1 MRNLELLA
9 PARNLEC
16 GIAAIDHGAD
26 AVYIGA
32 GQYGAR
38 AAAGNTTDDIRQL
51 CDYAHRFMARVYVT
65 VNTIIYDD
73 ELDDVRRLLTD
84 LFQVGIDAVLV
95 QDMALVEMVEELN
108 AALGTHV
115 AIHAS
120 TQTDN
125 RTAGKVAWLRD
136 AGMTRVV
143 LARELSSDEMADI
156 HRKVPDVELE
166 AFVHGALCVSFSG
179 LCYASQHCFKRS
191 ANRGM
196 CAQFCRLKFDLT
208 DADGKNL
215 GCRYWLSL
223 RDMCRIG
230 HLQDMADAGVTSF
243 KIEGRLK
250 DANYVKNVVA
260 AYNAALQQVADDSGG
275 KYRRSSL
282 GRVTLSFTP
291 DLRKTFNRGYTP
303 YLIDGKTGG
312 MESPDTP
319 KALGEYVGRVK
330 EVRRGFFSVAG
341 TAPIANGDGLCFF
354 DDDMQ
359 LHGFRANRTEGNK
372 VFPQVMPRMLRPNM
386 GLYRNADTVMDRIL
400 ARKSADRKIPI
411 ILSLTAKDDCLSL
424 KAVVQGCDI
433 AAETTVPIT
442 LQQANQPQEENMKRQ
457 LSRLGGTVYE
467 AVAVDVGGVASLF
480 VPSSVLSTLRRDA
493 VGALDKE
500 VLRRYK
506 VTDDVCRK
514 GDKGEKCDADSDA
527 LHAVE
532 SAFAKEYK
540 QYPYLYNVANGR
552 ARQFY
557 ATKGVKIEGDAFE
570 TLGDVSFSTSRPAL
584 LMQCRHCI
592 RRMLGYCT
600 RRNTRPVPWREPLTL
615 ALPDG
620 RRFTLKF
627 DCQQCQ
633 MNVYAQK

>member
-1 MRNLELLA
+1 MRTLELLA

-32 GQYGAR
+32 GQFGAR
-38 AAAGNTTDDIRQL
+38 AAAGNSTDDIRQL

-65 VNTIIYDD
+65 VNTIVYDD
-73 ELDDVRRLLTD
+73 ELDDVKHLLTD
-84 LFQVGIDAVLV
+84 LFHAGIDAVLV

-108 AALGTHV
+108 HTLGTHV

-125 RTAGKVAWLRD
+125 RTAEKVEWLGK
-136 AGMTRVV
+136 AGMARVV
-143 LARELSSDEMADI
+143 LARELSVEDIDDI

-166 AFVHGALCVSFSG
+166 AFVHGALCVSLSG
-179 LCYASQHCFKRS
+179 LCYASQYCFKRS

-196 CAQFCRLKFDLT
+196 CAQFCRLKFDLI
-208 DADGKNL
+208 DAGGKNL
-215 GCRYWLSL
+215 GSKYWLSL

-230 HLQDMADAGVTSF
+230 HLKEMADAGVTSF

-260 AYNAALQQVADDSGG
+260 AYNIALQQVADDSGG
-275 KYRRSSL
+275 KFRRSSL
-282 GRVTLSFTP
+282 GKVTLAFTP
-291 DLRKTFNRGYTP
+291 DLRKTFNRGYTS
-303 YLIDGKTGG
+303 YLIDGKTSG

-372 VFPQVMPRMLRPNM
+372 VFPMAMPRMLRPNM
-386 GLYRNADTVMDRIL
+386 GIYRNADTVMDKLLSR
-400 ARKSADRKIPI
+400 SSSVRKIPVA
-411 ILSLTAKDDCLSL
+411 LSISAKDDSLCL
-424 KAVVQGCDI
+424 KVEVDGRGII
-433 AAETTVPIT
+433 AEATANIE
-442 LQQANQPQEENMKRQ
+442 LQQANQPQEENIKRQ

-467 AVAVDVGGVASLF
+467 AVSVDVGNVSELF
-480 VPSSVLSTLRRDA
+480 VPSSVLSNLRRD
-493 VGALDKE
+493 VVEALDREIISRSKE
-500 VLRRYK
+500 F
-506 VTDDVCRK
+506 DDISRK
-514 GDKGEKCDADSDA
+514 GRKRENTHANTGT
-527 LHAVE
+527 LHVAK
-532 SAFAKEYK
+532 SPFAKEYR
-540 QYPYLYNVANGR
+540 QYPYLYNVANDR
-552 ARQFY
+552 ARHFY
-557 ATKGVKIEGDAFE
+557 GSMGMEIEGMAFE
-570 TLGDVSFSTSRPAL
+570 NGGDDACSNPAL

-600 RRNTRPVPWREPLTL
+600 KRNTQQPPWREPLTL

-627 DCQQCQ
+627 DCKQCQ